1 MTELHPIHVP
11 AVDSTAVLATFVCG
25 IDGSL
30 EAAEAVRQAAVL
42 AAPGAR
48 IELVGVI
55 HAGLVESVASVM
67 PARTPEPER
76 QLRKHAWAALA
87 DAAHDV
93 PSGIE
98 VTTTLRTGPAAAL
111 LAVEAARLGAGVIVV
126 GSHGQGRLAG
136 RLLGSVATRVVHDAA
151 CSILI
156 ARPAPNAEFPLSI
169 VVGVDESEP
178 SMRALAVA
186 GELSR
191 RTGAPLDPV
200 YALDNSP
207 AAALVE
213 QATADDLLVVG
224 SRGLR
229 GLRALGSVSE
239 AVAHKAA
246 GSVLIVR

>member
-1 MTELHPIHVP
+1 MTELHPMHVP
-11 AVDSTAVLATFVCG
+11 TIDATAVLVTIVCG
-25 IDGSL
+25 VDGSA

-42 AAPGAR
+42 ASPEAR

-55 HAGLVESVASVM
+55 HAGLVASVAAVM
-67 PARTPEPER
+67 PAVTAEPER
-76 QLRKHAWAALA
+76 RLRKEAWAALA

-111 LAVEAARLGAGVIVV
+111 LEVEAARLEAGVIAV

-136 RLLGSVATRVVHDAA
+136 RLLGSVATRLVHNAA
-151 CSILI
+151 CSVLI
-156 ARPAPNAEFPLSI
+156 ARPAPNVEFPLSI
-169 VVGVDESEP
+169 VVGVDDSEP

-186 GELSR
+186 RELSR
-191 RTGAPLDPV
+191 RTGARLDPV
-200 YALDNSP
+200 HALDNSP
-207 AAALVE
+207 AAVLIE
-213 QATADDLLVVG
+213 RATADDLLVVG

-229 GLRALGSVSE
+229 GFRALGSVSE
-239 AVAHKAA
+239 AVAHRAP